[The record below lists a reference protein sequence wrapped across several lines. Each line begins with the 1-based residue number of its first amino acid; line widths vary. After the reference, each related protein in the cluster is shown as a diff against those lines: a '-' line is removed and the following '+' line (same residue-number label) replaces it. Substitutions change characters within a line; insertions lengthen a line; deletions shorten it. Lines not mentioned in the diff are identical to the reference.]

1 MVLHP
6 MKRPTR
12 KSNQKPPV
20 TFFLFLDL
28 SLRFSDLSSS
38 CYIQR
43 NRSVPFLSSWRVR
56 RQLGQHMLNN
66 LRGTSG
72 LKLYREL
79 YHTCAYILVYVDTSL
94 LLGPPVHSRL
104 LAGRNWPIL
113 AIHTAIHVHPDRT

>member
-1 MVLHP
+1 
-6 MKRPTR
+6 
-12 KSNQKPPV
+12 
-20 TFFLFLDL
+20 
-28 SLRFSDLSSS
+28 
-38 CYIQR
+38 
-43 NRSVPFLSSWRVR
+43 
-56 RQLGQHMLNN
+56 MLNN

-113 AIHTAIHVHPDRT
+113 AIHTAIHVHPDRTYVRASSVRELLLVEFLGHARQIPVGYIFYVFPG